1 MKHILAPILLLTL
14 LFPSVAFGETMG
26 DLVVRD
32 GLHYKKF
39 TDVPFNGKVTG
50 KTQELF
56 KDDKKHGLYV
66 SYYDNGQLSFK
77 GTYKDGKSDGP
88 WVFYNKDGTVNPEHT
103 GTFRK
108 GVKIK

>member
-1 MKHILAPILLLTL
+1 MD
-14 LFPSVAFGETMG
+14 
-26 DLVVRD
+26 DLVERD

-39 TDVPFNGKVTG
+39 TDVPFTGKVTG

-77 GTYKDGKSDGP
+77 GTYKGSKSDGP
-88 WVFYNKDGTVNPEHT
+88 WVFYNENGTVYAGLP
-103 GTFRK
+103 GTYK
-108 GVKIK
+108 NGVKVK